1 MTRPVF
7 LHDVDTRFPDYLA
20 DESRRTGSAD
30 SISFP
35 ESEEEIRDHLAD
47 CARQRIPVTVQG
59 ARTGITAGAVPDGG
73 HILNLSHLRKVIE
86 LKRGTSPSVTVE
98 PGLSLAELRE
108 VIREETAGAFFL
120 PPDPTETSASA
131 GGIVACNASGARS
144 FRYGSARRYV
154 SSLRVNLPD
163 GSRLDLGRGAQTAAG
178 RRFTLRTETGRII
191 TGELP
196 SYTNPAVKNAAGYSA
211 RDDMDLIDLF
221 VGAEG
226 TLGVVSRIEFRLLPA
241 PPVQSA
247 LVAFLP
253 DERRAVDFVL
263 RAREHGA
270 AAIEFF
276 GSGCLKLV
284 RQRQNFGILLSADL
298 AELGK
303 IPDEAGA
310 AIYLEF
316 HVGSREDL
324 DRLLE
329 KTAADIEECGASAD
343 SVWLAEDEKQMER
356 LKRFRHAVPESVNL
370 LIGERKKRTPALT
383 KLGTDLAVPN
393 TGLDEMMELYRTGLE
408 ESGLQ
413 SVVFGHIGDN
423 HLHVNILPNSL
434 EEYERG
440 RLLYAE
446 WARAAVRLGGT
457 VSAEHGI
464 GKLKRDFLEIMYGA
478 EGIEEMKRVKR
489 AFDPDGLL
497 NRGNLFQWE

>member
-1 MTRPVF
+1 MRRPVF

-20 DESRRTGSAD
+20 DESRRSGHAD

-35 ESEEEIRDHLAD
+35 ESEDEIRDHLAD
-47 CARQRIPVTVQG
+47 CARQRLPVTVQG
-59 ARTGITAGAVPDGG
+59 ARTGITAGAVPEGG
-73 HILNLSHLRKVIE
+73 HILNLSRLNKVIE
-86 LKRGTSPSVTVE
+86 LRRGTSPSVTVE

-108 VIREETAGAFFL
+108 VIREETAGALFL

-154 SSLRVNLPD
+154 TALRIILPD
-163 GSRLDLGRGAQTAAG
+163 GSLLDLRRGDQIAHG
-178 RRFTLRTETGRII
+178 RRFSLATATEKII
-191 TGELP
+191 AAELP
-196 SYTNPAVKNAAGYSA
+196 GYSNPPVKNAAGYYA

-241 PPVQSA
+241 PPVQRA
-247 LVAFLP
+247 LLVFLP
-253 DERRAVDFVL
+253 DEQAAIDLVIRS
-263 RAREHGA
+263 REGGA

-276 GSGCLKLV
+276 GGGCLKLV
-284 RQRQNFGILLSADL
+284 RQRQNYGVLLSAEL

-303 IPDEAGA
+303 IPEEAGA

-316 HVGSREDL
+316 HAGASDEL

-329 KTAADIEECGASAD
+329 KTAGDIEACGASAD
-343 SVWLAEDEKQMER
+343 LAWLAGDEKQMER

-370 LIGERKKRTPALT
+370 LIGERKKRTPGLT

-393 TGLDEMMELYRTGLE
+393 SALEEMMTLYRTGLE
-408 ESGLQ
+408 ESGLE

-434 EEYERG
+434 EEYQRG
-440 RLLYAE
+440 RLLYRD

-464 GKLKRDFLEIMYGA
+464 GKLKRDFLMIMYGA
-478 EGIEEMKRVKR
+478 QGIEEMKRVKR
-489 AFDPDGLL
+489 AFDPEGLL
-497 NRGNLFQWE
+497 NRGNLFEWE